1 MFEAKINSIVQSK
14 EKPEMDQMFLRDA
27 RRIQICNVIE
37 SLTDEEFLSLQK
49 SILISFDA
57 VQVLNYVVKEGIR
70 TKKSYN
76 DIYNELNDAYLESSE
91 SSFYFKNAYIELCN
105 FLVTIHGVL
114 DNQDENEINLLQSF
128 SKLIEEP
135 FDSERNS
142 ILQAIFTRN
151 ELKSRIIQNTEIKNE
166 KIVTPQQLQNIDSA
180 NQLYEQIREMLLKQV
195 QDKDVKEKLKQ
206 ASPSFIDVALVQPI
220 SVLKNQLSLKEET
233 KDHIAS
239 ILERGKEE
247 LSEIHSRSFKA
258 VTSLSTME
266 NIVLYS
272 LSECKN
278 ALDQL
283 LELLTAIPGD
293 DFKWEIYFLNQVKKS
308 SDRKQKRFYS
318 GKSFHYP
325 SMKDETHGREK
336 TLSEFASGLVDR
348 LSLYKKQCQENVNKK
363 TACSIDLAFQE
374 MISELP
380 YKHNQIKVDEENVDL
395 SEQPLEVV
403 IQDMISLKEY
413 LDLKERFLQFFQRLL
428 NGECKKEI
436 VDYFGQEES
445 EIDSDKREFMR
456 SIAKFIWSNPMLNYL
471 EDNVDTSQLDLYNE
485 LQDARRIQEDEV
497 IDAILNGPVYQKKQS

>member
-14 EKPEMDQMFLRDA
+14 EKPEMDRMFLRDA
-27 RRIQICNVIE
+27 RRIQICNVID

-57 VQVLNYVVKEGIR
+57 VQVLNDVVKEGIK

-76 DIYNELNDAYLESSE
+76 DIHNELNDAYLESSE
-91 SSFYFKNAYIELCN
+91 SSFYFKNAYIQLCN
-105 FLVTIHGVL
+105 FLVTIHDLL
-114 DNQDENEINLLQSF
+114 DSQDEHKVNLLDSF
-128 SKLIEEP
+128 SKNIGEP
-135 FDSERNS
+135 FDSERKS
-142 ILQAIFTRN
+142 ILHAIFTRN
-151 ELKSRIIQNTEIKNE
+151 ELKNRIIQNAEIKNE
-166 KIVTPQQLQNIDSA
+166 KIVTPQELQNIDSA

-195 QDKDVKEKLKQ
+195 QDKDVKEKLKN

-220 SVLKNQLSLKEET
+220 NVLRKHLSLKEEE

-239 ILERGKEE
+239 ILEQGKKE
-247 LSEIHSRSFKA
+247 LSEMYSSSSNA
-258 VTSLSTME
+258 VTKINIME
-266 NIVLYS
+266 HQKLYS
-272 LSECKN
+272 LSGCKN

-308 SDRKQKRFYS
+308 SDFEQKRFYS

-325 SMKDETHGREK
+325 SMRDETHNCEK
-336 TLSEFASGLVDR
+336 TVSNFASGLVDR
-348 LSLYKKQCQENVNKK
+348 LSLYEKQCQERINKK
-363 TACSIDLAFQE
+363 TASSINSAFQE

-380 YKHNQIKVDEENVDL
+380 YKHNQIKVVEENVDL

-436 VDYFGQEES
+436 ADYFGQEES

-456 SIAKFIWSNPMLNYL
+456 SIAKFIWSNPLLNHL

-485 LQDARRIQEDEV
+485 LRDARRIQEDEV